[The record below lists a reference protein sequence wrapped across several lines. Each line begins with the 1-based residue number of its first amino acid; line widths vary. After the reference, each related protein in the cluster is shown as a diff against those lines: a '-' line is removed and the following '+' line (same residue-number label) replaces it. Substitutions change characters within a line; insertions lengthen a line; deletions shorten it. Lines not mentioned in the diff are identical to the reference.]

1 MHWVSMTRQTLA
13 GIGFAALLL
22 TPVAHAAEP
31 VAPGTS
37 TPAQAPAG
45 PRYTFSPVEG
55 GALKLDTQTGQVSF
69 CGKGSAG
76 YSCEA
81 VPDSRDAYEAEIARL
96 QARIATLEGKPAIA
110 PNAGSSYL
118 PSQSDFDAALDYAE
132 RAFRRLR
139 DLVNGTPSGDRT

>member
-1 MHWVSMTRQTLA
+1 MNWVSMGRPALA
-13 GIGFAALLL
+13 GIGFVALLL
-22 TPVAHAAEP
+22 VPAHAAEP
-31 VAPGTS
+31 AAPGTAAR
-37 TPAQAPAG
+37 AQAPAG

-96 QARIATLEGKPAIA
+96 QARIATLEGQPAAA
-110 PNAGSSYL
+110 PKAGSSYL

>member
-1 MHWVSMTRQTLA
+1 MQWASMGRPTLA
-13 GIGFAALLL
+13 GLGFAALLL
-22 TPVAHAAEP
+22 MPAHAAEP
-31 VAPGTS
+31 AAPGAPT
-37 TPAQAPAG
+37 PAG

-55 GALKLDTQTGQVSF
+55 GALKLDTQSGQVSF

-96 QARIATLEGKPAIA
+96 QARIATLEGRPATA
-110 PNAGSSYL
+110 PNPGSSYL